1 MAFLFTGLNAW
12 ADEHSEALHFYTE
25 AVMDN
30 SVVPLIRERGTL
42 VTGFSGDTY
51 KLPKLSA
58 STTMADGDNC
68 TFSADGSVTIGQA
81 SITLKNIK
89 FNGTL
94 CARDLETYFTTVT
107 LPAGQNYTSLGRAEN
122 AFIGEIMRDIKKQIS
137 ISYLDETSLFDG
149 WVQQIK
155 DAFGINVGTTTPT
168 SGGSAGTD
176 TQGVFNI
183 VDTLVKQWLA
193 DVDLAQEVIA
203 GRAFIMMN
211 PLHVNYYFDNL
222 RKLMGDNAF
231 IQSQLSSLAGGA
243 QSFVHQGSNVRIYAV
258 PELTASGFIIL
269 TRDRNMTMVFD
280 LESDNTRLVTGM
292 DQYEENFWY
301 KLRTKFGL
309 GFRNL
314 DNKNLIYWG
323 AAS

>member
-1 MAFLFTGLNAW
+1 MAFSFVGLNAW
-12 ADEHSEALHFYTE
+12 ADEHSSALDFYTE

-51 KLPKLSA
+51 KLPKLTA

-68 TFSADGSVTIGQA
+68 SFSADGSVTIGQA
-81 SITLKNIK
+81 SITLKNVK

-107 LPAGQNYTSLGRAEN
+107 LPAGQNYDGLGRAES
-122 AFIGEIMRDIKKQIS
+122 AFINEIMRDIKKKIS

-155 DAFGINVGTTTPT
+155 DAFGIVQGSTTPT

-176 TQGVFNI
+176 AQGVFNI
-183 VDTLVKQWLA
+183 VQTLVQTWLA

-203 GRAFIMMN
+203 GNAFIMMN
-211 PLHVNYYFDNL
+211 PLHVNYYFENL
-222 RKLMGDNAF
+222 RKLQGDNAF
-231 IQSQLSSLAGGA
+231 IQAQLGALAGGS
-243 QSFVHQGSNVRIYAV
+243 QSFVHQGTNVRIYAV
-258 PELTASGFIIL
+258 PELTASGLIVL

-301 KLRTKFGL
+301 KLRTKFGV

-314 DNKNLIYWG
+314 DASNLIYWG
-323 AAS
+323 TAS